1 MFIDSVALL
10 LVDSLVGGLAFVLI
24 DGVAH
29 LLWKYQA
36 LFMGSVVH
44 KKRQINFDY
53 RNISLESKKA
63 FLPARSP
70 YPGQFDIAV
79 PGLCCKLAR

>member
-1 MFIDSVALL
+1 MFIDSIALL

-44 KKRQINFDY
+44 KKRQINFV
-53 RNISLESKKA
+53 IVT
-63 FLPARSP
+63 
-70 YPGQFDIAV
+70 FD
-79 PGLCCKLAR
+79 